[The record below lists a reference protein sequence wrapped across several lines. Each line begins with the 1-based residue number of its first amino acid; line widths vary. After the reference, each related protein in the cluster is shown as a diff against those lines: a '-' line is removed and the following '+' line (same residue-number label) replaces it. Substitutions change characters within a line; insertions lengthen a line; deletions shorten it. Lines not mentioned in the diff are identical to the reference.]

1 MNYTKLLLIINFLLL
16 VGCSQDGYDDLKL
29 YMDDIAQNG
38 GAGRVEPVPT
48 FSPYKPF
55 DYSATSLRAP
65 FNKPIVIVDPLE
77 IKPADNVKPDE
88 NRLKEYLESF
98 SIESLQMVGTLEQD
112 GEFFALLTDPQ
123 GSVHYVKTGNYL
135 GRNHGRIV
143 KASKT
148 NIQVVEIVATGGGWV
163 ERPRTLEL
171 RESN

>member
-1 MNYTKLLLIINFLLL
+1 MKIKAYFFLAIA
-16 VGCSQDGYDDLKL
+16 VAVSGCSDSGFDDLKIF
-29 YMDDIAQNG
+29 MDDVRING
-38 GAGRVEPVPT
+38 GSGRVEPIPT

-65 FNKPIVIVDPLE
+65 FNKPIVILDPLE
-77 IKPADNVKPDE
+77 LTPSNSVKPDE

-112 GEFFALLTDPQ
+112 GDFFALLADPK

-143 KASKT
+143 KATPT
-148 NIQVVEIVATGGGWV
+148 NIQVVEIVSAGGGWV

-171 RESN
+171 RETR